1 MEYGKVGMNME
12 KHIYDEK
19 NGLNYTLYGDYY
31 LPDLAVPEEET
42 ANYGKYGMLRKS
54 YLKEHKPWYYQSMV
68 LSGKLNEHLNMV
80 ELLIKQMAVQQG
92 ITEQLKADA
101 PMVWVQKM
109 NALKSTAEEIVL
121 YEIVYVMSH

>member
-1 MEYGKVGMNME
+1 
-12 KHIYDEK
+12 
-19 NGLNYTLYGDYY
+19 
-31 LPDLAVPEEET
+31 
-42 ANYGKYGMLRKS
+42 
-54 YLKEHKPWYYQSMV
+54 MV
-68 LSGKLNEHLNMV
+68 LSEKLNEHLNMVDKEAHEMV